1 MGLDREC
8 ARRRAVL
15 AHGGTVADVD
25 HSLPAHTVG
34 CGHISRIDACLGYE
48 HRSRR
53 QSKVGG
59 GKSQCPPEFLA
70 VYDLA
75 AQAVGRAEQLGG
87 LLGTSFDEVTSYGRR
102 ADRRERSAIFR
113 CGDDLYAYFAPYGA
127 ILFHAVD
134 EVVAQA
140 VVEADYKGLDGKFLA
155 QYRQKVFRAH
165 ASERFVETQQYDILR
180 AGL

>member
-1 MGLDREC
+1 M
-8 ARRRAVL
+8 
-15 AHGGTVADVD
+15 ADE
-25 HSLPAHTVG
+25 LTGANGP
-34 CGHISRIDACLGYE
+34 
-48 HRSRR
+48 RS
-53 QSKVGG
+53 SG
-59 GKSQCPPEFLA
+59 
-70 VYDLA
+70 A
-75 AQAVGRAEQLGG
+75 AMTA
-87 LLGTSFDEVTSYGRR
+87 T
-102 ADRRERSAIFR
+102 
-113 CGDDLYAYFAPYGA
+113 PYGA